1 MEIRIVSQKDNKPLK
16 RREITFEVEHG
27 ETGGT
32 PPRTQ
37 VRRMLA
43 SVLKVDPQ
51 LVYVKRIETKTGT
64 MVALGEANAY
74 ESIEQARLI
83 EPEYIIERN
92 SPSEKPKGEG

>member
-1 MEIRIVSQKDNKPLK
+1 MEIKIVSQKDNKPLK

-27 ETGGT
+27 ESGGT
-32 PPRTQ
+32 PQRTQ

-43 SVLKVDPQ
+43 SVLKLDPE
-51 LVYVKRIETKTGT
+51 LVYVKKVETRTGT

-74 ESIEQARLI
+74 ETTEQAKLV
-83 EPEYIIERN
+83 EPEYIVKRN